1 MKNNKILIMEVI
13 ISFFIII
20 IISSLI
26 TVVCLKIKS
35 DSQEVTNSSQNS
47 IIITSIL
54 ENMQSRRYSKIEEYI
69 NNLSVIG
76 ISKKFEENNQ
86 IITVNGSI
94 FQDKFFGVE
103 IPDGYTLELRIHDL
117 NEDFDI
123 QKSVNIT
130 LSNNTGTAELSTV
143 IQREIIEN
151 CNKPEITDEYFNEL
165 EISLDEYEIIPIKYS
180 YKTNSYVVTTKGD
193 KDWYNYYAKEW
204 AKVLVFPIYGEDL
217 KNHFINS
224 NGNVEKQVTYNG
236 YTLNLESYIYTWIPN
251 FSMKDNISYFRYGN
265 GKNSIKQELLYN
277 NGEYLYL
284 NTISDVISDV
294 SEECNFNGIS
304 GVWRKIDNENDV
316 YISSFNVTKFG
327 PINLH

>member
-316 YISSFNVTKFG
+316 YISSFNATKFG